1 MPVGFEACIKSG
13 GRVRRVSG
21 PDKEHGLGKGE
32 YVNYCYDKSGN
43 SFRGEVKTK
52 KKYPFV
58 RGK

>member
-1 MPVGFEACIKSG
+1 MPAGFEKCVSEG

-21 PDKEHGLGKGE
+21 PNKEHGLKAGE

-52 KKYPFV
+52 EKHPFIK
-58 RGK
+58 R